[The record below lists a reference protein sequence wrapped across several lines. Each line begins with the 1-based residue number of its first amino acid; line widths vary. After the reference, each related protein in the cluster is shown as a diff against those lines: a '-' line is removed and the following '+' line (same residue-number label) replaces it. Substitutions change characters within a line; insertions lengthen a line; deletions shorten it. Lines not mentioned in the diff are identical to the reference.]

1 MANMTTEYV
10 AVGRRK
16 TATARVRLRH
26 GVGKVFINGQELSV
40 YFPTEAMRCRV
51 EQPLRTT
58 DTSEKFDIHAKVD
71 GGGKAG
77 QADAMRH
84 GISRALLK
92 VDANHRATL
101 KAAGFLTRD
110 PRMREREKTGRPGAR
125 KRFQFSK
132 R

>member
-1 MANMTTEYV
+1 MANMTTEFV

-26 GVGKVFINGQELSV
+26 GVGKMFVNGEELSV

-51 EQPLRTT
+51 EQPLKATEKF
-58 DTSEKFDIHAKVD
+58 EKFDVHAKCD

-77 QADAMRH
+77 QADALRH

-92 VDANHRATL
+92 VDPTLRPAL
-101 KAAGFLTRD
+101 KAAGYLTRD
-110 PRMREREKTGRPGAR
+110 QRMRERKKPGRPGAR